1 VPDVC
6 RNAIRE
12 TESVA
17 PRPVETAYYGR
28 AHGVYKALYPALKPI
43 FGQIAEL

>member
-1 VPDVC
+1 VPEVC

-17 PRPVETAYYGR
+17 PRSAESAYYGK
-28 AHGVYKALYPALKPI
+28 AHGVYRALYPALKPI
-43 FGQIAEL
+43 FGQIAAL